1 MKIGIPSEIQNNE
14 TRVALVPSMVGE
26 LNKLDAEVLIE
37 KNAGSEAFFP
47 DELYEK
53 AGARIV
59 TNAAEL
65 FNEADLILKVQPPA
79 DSELKKLKNGS
90 AIIGFLAPTV
100 NKNLVEKLLAKK
112 VTSFSMEFIP
122 RITRAQSMDAL
133 SSMST
138 VTGYKAVLM
147 ATEYFAKF
155 FPLLMTA
162 AGTVP
167 PAGVFVLGAGVA
179 GLQAI
184 ATAKRLGAKV
194 EAFDVRSAVKEQIE
208 SLGARFVEMEMPEDM
223 ETKGGY
229 AKEAGEEFIRK
240 EHEAIGSRLA
250 KTDIVISTA
259 QVFGK
264 KAPIL
269 LTEEMLKTMP
279 IGAVIIDLAAE
290 QGGNCEVTEAGKVV
304 KKYGV
309 TILGPV
315 NLPASMPTHASQM
328 YSRNVANLVKHLYQ
342 AEDHKLDFDDEITG
356 SACITHNGQLINE
369 FVKKQI
375 SKLGERE

>member
-1 MKIGIPSEIQNNE
+1 MMKIGIPSEIQNNE

-162 AGTVP
+162 
-167 PAGVFVLGAGVA
+167 
-179 GLQAI
+179 
-184 ATAKRLGAKV
+184 
-194 EAFDVRSAVKEQIE
+194 
-208 SLGARFVEMEMPEDM
+208 
-223 ETKGGY
+223 
-229 AKEAGEEFIRK
+229 
-240 EHEAIGSRLA
+240 
-250 KTDIVISTA
+250 
-259 QVFGK
+259 
-264 KAPIL
+264 
-269 LTEEMLKTMP
+269 
-279 IGAVIIDLAAE
+279 
-290 QGGNCEVTEAGKVV
+290 
-304 KKYGV
+304 
-309 TILGPV
+309 
-315 NLPASMPTHASQM
+315 
-328 YSRNVANLVKHLYQ
+328 
-342 AEDHKLDFDDEITG
+342 
-356 SACITHNGQLINE
+356 
-369 FVKKQI
+369 
-375 SKLGERE
+375 